1 MVHPSPTETQSFLFF
16 PNRFFSLLPEP
27 DLPPA
32 LALEIVSRITLA
44 NKGGFFI
51 VKSVSKIFD
60 HRKDIEYFKALDL
73 EFAFSPAKLR
83 EDQILFHSIND
94 KGTCFQKVHAEQLG
108 MFACIHRNRLNA
120 DWRAVDGIKSWR
132 ETMKWEALRHWV
144 QLQNLS
150 WREAGHC

>member
-1 MVHPSPTETQSFLFF
+1 MWLIPIFCSPGASAHPG
-16 PNRFFSLLPEP
+16 FFSLLPEP
-27 DLPPA
+27 DFPPA

-94 KGTCFQKVHAEQLG
+94 KGTCFQKIHAEQLG
-108 MFACIHRNRLNA
+108 MFACIHRNRLTQIGELWMGLNH
-120 DWRAVDGIKSWR
+120 GEKP
-132 ETMKWEALRHWV
+132 
-144 QLQNLS
+144 
-150 WREAGHC
+150 